1 MAGLTSI
8 PMRHAAWELPQE
20 VRRLDGIDAVRAV
33 AVHVQYLG
41 SDVRLLSEKNV

>member
-33 AVHVQYLG
+33 AVHVQYL
-41 SDVRLLSEKNV
+41 